1 MEPESIT
8 RADPDGPITR
18 WSLVPA
24 AVNLRPR
31 IDPGIA
37 GTLME
42 AEAECP
48 GLGWAEVALERWQ
61 ALVME
66 GTMRPGEAAELLLK
80 GIRAAMIGARP

>member
-1 MEPESIT
+1 MESETIT
-8 RADPDGPITR
+8 RADPAGPITR

-31 IDPGIA
+31 IAPDVA

-48 GLGWAEVALERWQ
+48 SLGWAEVALERWQ
-61 ALVME
+61 ALVIE
-66 GTMRPGEAAELLLK
+66 GALAPGEAADLLLK
-80 GIRAAMIGARP
+80 GIRAAGGRA